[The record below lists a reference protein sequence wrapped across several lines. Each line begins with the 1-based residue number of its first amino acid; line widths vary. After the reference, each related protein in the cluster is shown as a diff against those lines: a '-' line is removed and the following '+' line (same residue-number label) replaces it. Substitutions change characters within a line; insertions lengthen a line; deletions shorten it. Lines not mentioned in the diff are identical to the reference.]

1 MKRSV
6 VGVAAI
12 VVAMCS
18 MVVRAPSLYAQSLK
32 DKMYFESQENS
43 LAEQVPY
50 VNQKCDTKIAVKFD
64 WSKPPKPEERTTYSA
79 YSYCQAVLDAM
90 RRVCDSSQ
98 AGKNAV
104 KQKIKSL
111 TCGFGPQRVIAL
123 KAGAID
129 YKINYSSVND
139 VDFVFEYLQNNL

>member
-1 MKRSV
+1 MKRNV
-6 VGVAAI
+6 VGAAAI
-12 VVAMCS
+12 IAAMCS
-18 MVVRAPSLYAQSLK
+18 TVVYAQSLK
-32 DKMYFESQENS
+32 DKEYFASQEKY

-50 VNQKCDTKIAVKFD
+50 VDKKCNTKITVKFD
-64 WSKPPKPEERTTYSA
+64 WSKPPKPEDRTTYSA

-98 AGKNAV
+98 AGKDAV
-104 KQKIKSL
+104 KVKIKSL
-111 TCGFGPQRVIAL
+111 TCGFGPQREIAL

-129 YKINYSSVND
+129 YKINYSSAND